1 MAYTVT
7 FWGTRGSI
15 PTPGAHTARYGG
27 NTPCVAVEGTGPK
40 GGGQL
45 VILDAGTG
53 IRALGRELVERQQ
66 SAVQAEILL
75 SHAHWD
81 HIQGLPHFKPFFA
94 PGNAVR
100 IWGSRQGTT
109 SLEAILRQQMDPAVF
124 PVPLDA
130 LSAKLTVQQIEPGE
144 FTVGTFK
151 VRTIRLRH
159 PGTTLGYRLT
169 PAAGGPSMAYVTD
182 NELGPGGHYETPASW
197 RKDFVAFLGGGE
209 LLIHDAMYTPEELE
223 AQGRGQD
230 TRPGIAVL
238 PFDNSGSY
246 GQDKENFDALQKGI
260 AGMLISELA
269 ANPAAR
275 VVEREEIEKLL
286 AEQSLGASGKVSPE
300 TAAKIGKLVGARYVI
315 AGTFIDFYGDFR
327 LDARLVNVETSEI
340 VKVESDR
347 MQRDHLF
354 DIIRTVA
361 ARLMK
366 DANLPP
372 LPRQASEQPMNRQV
386 PTEALTY
393 YSRALLYHDR
403 GQKAKAVEMYEKALQ
418 VFPDFA
424 EASDGLK
431 R

>member
-1 MAYTVT
+1 MRSRFVPALL
-7 FWGTRGSI
+7 SLALL
-15 PTPGAHTARYGG
+15 GA
-27 NTPCVAVEGTGPK
+27 
-40 GGGQL
+40 
-45 VILDAGTG
+45 I
-53 IRALGRELVERQQ
+53 GREL
-66 SAVQAEILL
+66 
-75 SHAHWD
+75 
-81 HIQGLPHFKPFFA
+81 G
-94 PGNAVR
+94 
-100 IWGSRQGTT
+100 
-109 SLEAILRQQMDPAVF
+109 
-124 PVPLDA
+124 
-130 LSAKLTVQQIEPGE
+130 
-144 FTVGTFK
+144 
-151 VRTIRLRH
+151 
-159 PGTTLGYRLT
+159 
-169 PAAGGPSMAYVTD
+169 
-182 NELGPGGHYETPASW
+182 
-197 RKDFVAFLGGGE
+197 
-209 LLIHDAMYTPEELE
+209 

-230 TRPGIAVL
+230 TRPGVAVL

-286 AEQSLGASGKVSPE
+286 AEQSLGASGKVTPE

-372 LPRQASEQPMNRQV
+372 LPRQASEQRMNRQV
-386 PTEALTY
+386 PTEALTF
-393 YSRALLYHDR
+393 YSKALLYQDR
-403 GQKAKAVEMYEKALQ
+403 GQKDKAAEMYQRALA
-418 VFPDFA
+418 VFPEYA
-424 EASDGLK
+424 EAQQGLQRVK
-431 R
+431 NS